1 MIFISKYGSKD
12 YDNIGTSAREV
23 ISETLP
29 YIHIY
34 ICMYVVMNLTL
45 PISNWDSCNI
55 LGLKKCNI

>member
-12 YDNIGTSAREV
+12 CDNVGTSVREV
-23 ISETLP
+23 ISETST

-34 ICMYVVMNLTL
+34 ICMYVIMNLTL

-55 LGLKKCNI
+55 LRLKKCNI